1 MRLTMAEKRVLI
13 KSFAP
18 PLPEEGQEG
27 KGGSADG
34 VYPDDGLQ
42 PLLWGLS
49 AAPPGQACLAEPQSW
64 WRWEISARECDE
76 SGPANTTRKLWRR

>member
-18 PLPEEGQEG
+18 ATGKAQEG
-27 KGGSADG
+27 EGGSAEG

-49 AAPPGQACLAEPQSW
+49 AAPRGQADPVEPHKLV
-64 WRWEISARECDE
+64 
-76 SGPANTTRKLWRR
+76 TR